1 MPAKGGD
8 SGSIPWEGNGNPLQ
22 HSCLGNPTDRR
33 AWRVWGESKQAKMAW
48 SGSLAPQPLGLALR
62 FVNNVYVTAEI
73 PGSTAHALH
82 KALTWSRATLRSRPV
97 RASPR
102 KPWLLRHW
110 GTLEWHHGY
119 AIWGY
124 VMAVIATL
132 WLCCGCS
139 FQPLSSRL
147 AYPGFSEQCGQYEL
161 WDSWYHKQDQWYSRL
176 PSMRVTKSD
185 TP

>member
-1 MPAKGGD
+1 MATH
-8 SGSIPWEGNGNPLQ
+8 SSILAWEIPRTEEPGECGERANKPRWCGQVLSL
-22 HSCLGNPTDRR
+22 HSP
-33 AWRVWGESKQAKMAW
+33 S
-48 SGSLAPQPLGLALR
+48 ALR

-82 KALTWSRATLRSRPV
+82 KALMWSRATLHSRPV

-161 WDSWYHKQDQWYSRL
+161 WDNWCHQQDQWYSRL
-176 PSMRVTKSD
+176 RSIHKESD